1 MPPHGQRGRA
11 EMAKIVVVNDDSP
24 RSPGLL
30 ALLEELRRAF
40 PGEVLA
46 FVPDRPRSGA
56 GKSITLGS
64 RIELREQDEGFY
76 LVSGTPADA
85 VLVALASLG
94 PEKPGVVVSG
104 INMGP
109 NLGLED
115 FLQSGTIGAAVQAAL
130 HRVPALAI
138 SYVIG
143 EGFPLPPE
151 EQVAEDLKL
160 AAKLAVR
167 LVEAVLAGGLPED
180 VDLLSVNVPAG
191 AGLDRIAI
199 TELFREPFW
208 KAVGRDGAFSLAP
221 WPGMKPQGPEGTDV
235 WAVLNGYISI
245 TPLSLDMRY
254 EKEALR
260 AFLEEHGL
268 PPTLI

>member
-1 MPPHGQRGRA
+1 
-11 EMAKIVVVNDDSP
+11 MAKIIVVNDDGP

-56 GKSITLGS
+56 GKSITLGG
-64 RIELREQDEGFY
+64 RIDVREQDEGFY
-76 LVSGTPADA
+76 LISGTPADA
-85 VLVALASLG
+85 ILVALASLG
-94 PEKPGVVVSG
+94 PWKPNVVVSG

-115 FLQSGTIGAAVQAAL
+115 FFQSGTIGAAVQAAL

-138 SYVIG
+138 SYVVG
-143 EGFPLPPE
+143 EGFPVPSE

-160 AAKLAVR
+160 AASLAIR
-167 LVEAVLAGGLPED
+167 LVKAVLARGLPEG
-180 VDLLSVNVPAG
+180 VDLLSMNVPAR
-191 AGLDRIAI
+191 ARLDRMAI
-199 TELFREPFW
+199 TGLFRKPFW
-208 KAVGRDGAFSLAP
+208 KAVGHDSAFSLAP
-221 WPGMKPQGPEGTDV
+221 WPGMKPQGPKGSDV
-235 WAVLNGYISI
+235 WAVLNSYISM
-245 TPLSLDMRY
+245 TPLSLDMRC

-260 AFLEEHGL
+260 AFLEEQGFS
-268 PPTLI
+268 PTLI